1 MARARGEYTPN
12 SFQSSDLRTML
23 ERLAV
28 AWGCT
33 VAELGFAAH
42 YSQDAASEGTDITLS
57 EAEAISGFKPPLD
70 SLLVHFQTAASI
82 GSTRIAQFSCY
93 ADGISVSIDA
103 DDMIRAQNALN
114 VVAEA
119 LKLSPYKPKFM
130 EELLVGRVEQ
140 LQSRVAALERNAARA
155 PLRCVLSF
163 RFSKSSST
171 VAREVE
177 QYLLLLGVQV
187 VSGIEYEPRRVEDKV
202 RDRLLS
208 GVDFVVY
215 LVTSDGES
223 AWLRDEL
230 ATATAQGAIP
240 VPLVEKCC
248 SLEEGLLGNI
258 EYIPFA
264 PGHPGD
270 CWIRLGQAVRYMAAA
285 RLDKLERQ
293 EGSAED
299 PGE

>member
-1 MARARGEYTPN
+1 MATARGTYRPN
-12 SFQSSDLRTML
+12 SFESSDLRTML

-33 VAELGFAAH
+33 VAELRFTAH
-42 YSQDAASEGTDITLS
+42 YSQGAASEGKDITLS

-70 SLLVHFQTAASI
+70 SLLVHIRTASL
-82 GSTRIAQFSCY
+82 GSHRIAQFGRY
-93 ADGISVSIDA
+93 ADGIIVSIEA

-114 VVAEA
+114 VVAKA
-119 LKLSPYKPKFM
+119 LKLSPYNPEFI
-130 EELLVGRVEQ
+130 EELLVRRIEQ
-140 LQSRVAALERNAARA
+140 LESHVAALEKNAARA
-155 PLRCVLSF
+155 PLRCFLSF
-163 RFSKSSST
+163 RFSESSST

-177 QYLLLLGVQV
+177 QYLSLLGVQV

-215 LVTSDGES
+215 LVTSEGES

-240 VPLVEKCC
+240 VPLVEEGC
-248 SLEEGLLGNI
+248 SLDKGLLGNI

-270 CWIRLGQAVRYMAAA
+270 CWIRLGQAVRYVAAA
-285 RLDKLERQ
+285 RLDTVERQ

-299 PGE
+299 PGA